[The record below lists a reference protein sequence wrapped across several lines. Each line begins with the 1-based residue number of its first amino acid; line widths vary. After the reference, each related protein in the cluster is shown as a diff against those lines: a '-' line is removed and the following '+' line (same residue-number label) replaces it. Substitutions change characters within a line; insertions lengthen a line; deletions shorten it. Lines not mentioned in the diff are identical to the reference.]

1 MDWRRRWKKTERRE
15 KRNERYCRIAVDFDG
30 CLSRGKW
37 PGIGKPNKRLI
48 RWLNRHQ
55 KNGDKIIL
63 WTCRTGDRLKEAVEA
78 CAKWGLLF
86 DRVNES
92 MPEDV
97 EYFGEDESRKVYAG
111 LYIDDRAK
119 RWRAK
124 GWHI

>member
-1 MDWRRRWKKTERRE
+1 MKM
-15 KRNERYCRIAVDFDG
+15 YYRIAVDFDG
-30 CLSRGKW
+30 CLSDGKW
-37 PGIGKPNKRLI
+37 PKIGKPNKRLI
-48 RWLNRHQ
+48 RWLIRHQ

-63 WTCRTGDRLKEAVEA
+63 WTCRTGDPLKEAVEA

-92 MPEDV
+92 VPEDV
-97 EYFGEDESRKVYAG
+97 EHFGDDESRKVYAG